1 MGMDKVV
8 TIESLGLNRDHIIQ
22 TIEEKRSNGNWM
34 REHKQQL
41 REKYP
46 DKYVAVYNGKVA
58 GHSDNIVVLLE
69 KLRKKYKGKDLSTF
83 AIDLI
88 TKEDIIWIL

>member
-1 MGMDKVV
+1 MEGNEVI

-46 DKYVAVYNGKVA
+46 DEYVAVYNEKVVS
-58 GHSDNIVVLLE
+58 HSDDLAVLLV